1 MWVAAGSVMPDPGL
15 CLSRTLLPHS
25 ITVLDMKYMKLI
37 EHRKGAS
44 AYNGLTVEGL
54 VMDLPGIPY
63 PVVQL
68 DLALERRRLPDAPG
82 VGGTE

>member
-1 MWVAAGSVMPDPGL
+1 MAAGGVAPDPGL
-15 CLSRTLLPHS
+15 CLSRTLLPRS
-25 ITVLDMKYMKLI
+25 ITALDMKLM

-54 VMDLPGIPY
+54 VIDFHGIPY

-82 VGGTE
+82 IGRTG